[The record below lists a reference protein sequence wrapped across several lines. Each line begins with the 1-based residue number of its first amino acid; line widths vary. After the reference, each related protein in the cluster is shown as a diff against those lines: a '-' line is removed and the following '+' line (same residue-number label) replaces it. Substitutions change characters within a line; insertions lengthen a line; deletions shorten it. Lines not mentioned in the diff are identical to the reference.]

1 MLPNLY
7 NLLKSAPV
15 NPAWTTVRS
24 WNKGQPIDGEN
35 ITIYKINILVTL
47 QKWESNIPKVVR
59 DVVSCYVF
67 NPYKLHSEKNDSIFQ
82 FVK

>member
-1 MLPNLY
+1 MLLHLY

-15 NPAWTTVRS
+15 DPAWTTGRS

-47 QKWESNIPKVVR
+47 QKWEFNIPKVVLGINPT
-59 DVVSCYVF
+59 YVF
-67 NPYKLHSEKNDSIFQ
+67 NPYKLHSEQNDSVFP